1 MRIILLERVEKLG
14 HMGDLVNV
22 KPGYARNYLLPM
34 GKALR
39 ANKVN
44 IEKFENE
51 KVQREADNISRR
63 KDAENI
69 ADKMEGLSVDLV
81 RAASEMGQLF
91 GSVTSRDIAD
101 AISDAGFTIKRNQ
114 ISLNKSIKTL
124 GLHNVQVALHPEV
137 TVTVII
143 NIARTLEE
151 ASIQIKTGIAVTGE
165 KIDEQNSLTEAAV
178 AAIDQEAMDEGSLK
192 ETDAQEPAGTEL
204 NDSSK
209 DI

>member
-1 MRIILLERVEKLG
+1 MQIILLERVEKLG

-124 GLHNVQVALHPEV
+124 DLTTFRLHSILRLPLPQSTLH
-137 TVTVII
+137 
-143 NIARTLEE
+143 
-151 ASIQIKTGIAVTGE
+151 
-165 KIDEQNSLTEAAV
+165 
-178 AAIDQEAMDEGSLK
+178 
-192 ETDAQEPAGTEL
+192 EL
-204 NDSSK
+204 
-209 DI
+209 

>member
-151 ASIQIKTGIAVTGE
+151 ALIQIKTGIAVTGE